1 MALDHVNK
9 LLQTNELVIDLKRD
23 GDLRRRFKEDEEGVL
38 AMYALTKEETRAI
51 RERNFR
57 KLYDIGVHQYL
68 IAQLARLI
76 YGTAEG
82 SNDGGS
88 VQVLMSQML
97 QEDEDEEPQD

>member
-9 LLQTNELVIDLKRD
+9 LLQTNELIIDLKKSLE
-23 GDLRRRFKEDEEGVL
+23 LREKFKENEKEVL
-38 AMYALTKEETRAI
+38 DMYSLTKEELEAI
-51 RERNFR
+51 KARDFK

-76 YGTAEG
+76 YGTADG

-88 VQVLMSQML
+88 VKILMDQML
-97 QEDEDEEPQD
+97 QDEN

>member
-9 LLQTNELVIDLKRD
+9 LLQTNELIIDLKKSFE
-23 GDLRRRFKEDEEGVL
+23 LREKFKENEKEVL
-38 AMYALTKEETRAI
+38 DMYSLTKDELEAI
-51 RERNFR
+51 KARDFK

-76 YGTAEG
+76 YGTADG

-88 VQVLMSQML
+88 VKILMDQML
-97 QEDEDEEPQD
+97 QDEN